1 MKKAIILLS
10 GGLDSATI
18 SAIAKSQGY
27 ELFGLSFYYGQRHE
41 IEIDCAKKIAKFFNF
56 KEHKIAEIDL
66 KIFGNSALTDNIAVP
81 KSNQP
86 YFNNI
91 QDDLQPTPITY
102 VPARNT
108 IFLSYAL
115 AYGEVLKAFDI
126 FIGINSID
134 YSGYVDCRKE
144 FIDAFTNLANL
155 ATDATVKNNAKFNI
169 HAPLVNM
176 DKKTI
181 ITTGLNLG
189 VDYSLTHSC
198 YDPEIIYGKFISCGQ
213 CDSCRIRL
221 NGFKMA
227 NQEDKI
233 LYKKI

>member
-10 GGLDSATI
+10 GGLDSATVC
-18 SAIAKSQGY
+18 AIAKSQGY
-27 ELFGLSFYYGQRHE
+27 ELYGLSFFYGQRHE
-41 IEIDCAKKIAKFFNF
+41 IEINCAKKIAKFFNF
-56 KEHKIAEIDL
+56 KEHKIAQIDL
-66 KIFGNSALTDNIAVP
+66 KIFGNSALTDDIAVP

-86 YFNNI
+86 FIASNSI
-91 QDDLQPTPITY
+91 DSKSTPITY

-115 AYGEVLKAFDI
+115 AYGEVIKAFDI

-144 FIDAFTNLANL
+144 FVDAFTNLANL
-155 ATDATVKNNAKFNI
+155 ATDATVKNNARFEI
-169 HAPLVNM
+169 HAPLADM

-181 ITTGLNLG
+181 ITTGLNLK

-198 YDPEIIYGKFISCGQ
+198 YDPEIIGTNIYSCGQ

-233 LYKKI
+233 LYKNL